1 MMRRSR
7 TLAHRAALA
16 ALVAAIGSAAIA
28 GGASAA
34 SISTPE
40 TIRPGAA
47 IPLDFPGYDEP
58 ASNRLPGGFR
68 IVKRTARLLRGE
80 RSTVV
85 MSAPRDFRIVTFAV
99 GERSAVGFAALDPA
113 YPGERT
119 TRIRLYA
126 VNSRLAPGETGAGAI
141 YLLARRVRRS
151 D

>member
-1 MMRRSR
+1 
-7 TLAHRAALA
+7 
-16 ALVAAIGSAAIA
+16 VATGSAAIT

-40 TIRPGAA
+40 TIRPGAT
-47 IPLDFPGYDEP
+47 IPLDLPGYHEP
-58 ASNRLPGGFR
+58 ASNRLPGGYR
-68 IVKRTARLLRGE
+68 IVKRTARLVRGE

-85 MSAPRDFRIVTFAV
+85 MSAPVGFRIVTFAV
-99 GERSAVGFAALDPA
+99 GERSEVGFAALDHA

-126 VNSRLAPGETGAGAI
+126 VGSRLAPGETGSGTI
-141 YLLARRVRRS
+141 YLLARRAQRS